1 MRKLFFIAPL
11 LLLLSSCSKEAAT
24 GRIAIYQLS
33 SYTMV
38 AGKCQVDGATARLNQ
53 QPLLDDRDIISYDAN
68 NYEYTLTS
76 AAAAKLSALP
86 ARVAM
91 AFTIDEEPVFYL
103 VNMPSIL
110 SSSCWESITMD
121 AFYSGNKMHLRLG
134 YPGITVG
141 TYIDDQRNNKRILAI
156 LRAQGKL

>member
-11 LLLLSSCSKEAAT
+11 LLLLSSCSKDAAT
-24 GRIAIYQLS
+24 GRIAIYKLS
-33 SYTMV
+33 AYTMV
-38 AGKCQVDGATARLNQ
+38 AGKCQVDGATAQIEQLA
-53 QPLLDDRDIISYDAN
+53 LLDDRDIISYDAN

-76 AAAAKLSALP
+76 AAAVKLSALP
-86 ARVAM
+86 ARTAL
-91 AFTIDEEPVFYL
+91 ALTIDQKPVFYFI
-103 VNMPSIL
+103 NMPSIL

-121 AFYSGNKMHLRLG
+121 AFYSGNKMRLRLG

-141 TYIDDQRNNKRILAI
+141 TVIDDQRNNQRILAI